1 MFAWNTYEG
10 LGVDLDLICY
20 HLNVNLVVVPRKQQ
34 PWWSSKE
41 HVDAVKEEVGKLKK
55 ARAIKEVLFLK
66 WLANTIVVKKKTS
79 KWRVYI
85 DFTDLNKA
93 YPKDPFL
100 VPRIDQLID
109 ATFDHPQMSLLD
121 AYSRAIIKSP

>member
-10 LGVDLDLICY
+10 LGVDLDLICH
-20 HLNVNLVVVPRKQQ
+20 HLNINLVVVPRKQQ

-79 KWRVYI
+79 KWR
-85 DFTDLNKA
+85 A